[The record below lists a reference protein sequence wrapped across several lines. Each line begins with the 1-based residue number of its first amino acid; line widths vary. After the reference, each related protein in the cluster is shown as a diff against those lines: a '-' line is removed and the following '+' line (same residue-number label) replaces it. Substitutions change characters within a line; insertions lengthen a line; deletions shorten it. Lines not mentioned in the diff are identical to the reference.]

1 MPLLRDAL
9 ARLLQEHEGTP
20 AALQTLAA
28 QRDLAGVRA
37 LAHRLRGAAGN
48 LALKPLQT
56 LTQRIEEAAARWTPR
71 RCRCC

>member
-28 QRDLAGVRA
+28 QRDLAGGAPWPTACAAQRA
-37 LAHRLRGAAGN
+37 TW
-48 LALKPLQT
+48 P
-56 LTQRIEEAAARWTPR
+56 
-71 RCRCC
+71 